1 VQDYDF
7 IAAAPLG
14 VAREL
19 FSSGGIQMSDA
30 PKPKFDP
37 VKLEQLSVAQDYPM
51 ELNEFDLLFRENA
64 YCEMAHVNG
73 RGYPVV
79 TPMFYVIKD
88 DHIMMSSIKEYRHK
102 VGHLTKNP
110 KMTVSIHNDG
120 TNVRHQKAILVMG
133 QAVIHDEDAMMR
145 EIHWQIIDKYFF
157 ELTTDEERAAAFE
170 AVHTPLRCI
179 IEVVPEKILTWDLG
193 KMLEAHDPGVWFGES
208 QFLVQKH
215 MK

>member
-1 VQDYDF
+1 
-7 IAAAPLG
+7 
-14 VAREL
+14 
-19 FSSGGIQMSDA
+19 MSD
-30 PKPKFDP
+30 KSQVKFDP
-37 VKLEQLSVAQDYPM
+37 VKLEQLRVAQDYPL
-51 ELNEFDLLFRENA
+51 EQEEFELLFRENA
-64 YCEMAHVNG
+64 YCEMAHVNK

-102 VGHLTKNP
+102 VGCLKKNP

-120 TNVRHQKAILVMG
+120 TNVRHQKAILIMG
-133 QAVIHDEDAMMR
+133 QAVIHDDDALMR
-145 EIHWQIIDKYFF
+145 GIHWQIIDKYFF
-157 ELTTDEERAAAFE
+157 ELTTDEEREAVFE

-208 QFLVQKH
+208 QKLVEKH
-215 MK
+215 MDPKFL